1 MDLAGNELLELV
13 HRAEVVGQNIVR
25 DREKLLELGKK
36 ENDGRQALSA
46 LRNYAQSS
54 KQASFPDRGRVWL
67 KTGKLML
74 QVAPT
79 TAEDIIRKR
88 LEIAAN
94 EKAELNK
101 RIKGEVSELY
111 ELQGESSRVE
121 CFGLNPLDI
130 NEANALHNLFK

>member
-1 MDLAGNELLELV
+1 MESAGNELLDLI
-13 HRAEVVGQNIVR
+13 HRAEIVGQDIVR

-46 LRNYAQSS
+46 LRNYTQSS
-54 KQASFPDRGRVWL
+54 KQASFPDRGQVWF

-79 TAEDIIRKR
+79 TAEDIIRKQM
-88 LEIAAN
+88 EMAAN

-101 RIKGEVSELY
+101 RLKEKVGQLY
-111 ELQGESSRVE
+111 ELQGESGRVE
-121 CFGLNPLDI
+121 CFGLNPLDVD
-130 NEANALHNLFK
+130 EAKALRNFFK